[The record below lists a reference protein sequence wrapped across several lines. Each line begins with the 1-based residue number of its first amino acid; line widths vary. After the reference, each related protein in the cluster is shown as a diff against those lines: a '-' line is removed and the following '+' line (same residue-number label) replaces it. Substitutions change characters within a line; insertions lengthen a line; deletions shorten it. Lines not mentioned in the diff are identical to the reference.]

1 MKFKAVG
8 SLPLPEGVQAEIPF
22 SSVLTC
28 GDSDK
33 TRDDDEMTHL
43 GSHRQQV
50 LEPQL
55 HLRSPLQAPRLRS
68 GRGSR
73 RRDHRVLFFDVVCT
87 TPRTRVSRYI
97 GRLLEAR
104 WSWGWRT

>member
-33 TRDDDEMTHL
+33 
-43 GSHRQQV
+43 QV